1 MSTLALVLAPIATLW
16 AILTLAV
23 LVLDGRARRDE
34 RLRLEVRDWQ
44 EKVDAMRRLHDED
57 GAA

>member
-1 MSTLALVLAPIATLW
+1 MSTLVLVLVPIATLW
-16 AILTLAV
+16 AVLTLV
-23 LVLDGRARRDE
+23 VVMDGRARRDE

-44 EKVDAMRRLHDED
+44 EKVDAMRRMHDED

>member
-1 MSTLALVLAPIATLW
+1 MSTLVLVLVPIATLW
-16 AILTLAV
+16 AVLTLV
-23 LVLDGRARRDE
+23 VARRDE

-44 EKVDAMRRLHDED
+44 EKVDAMRRMHDED